1 MIDDAA
7 DSCEDPNTSGESLMI
22 TGYII
27 PAREGTNITLL
38 CPPGLELI
46 GPNTSMCMG
55 NGKWEPDPMKV
66 ECKGSVSLS

>member
-1 MIDDAA
+1 
-7 DSCEDPNTSGESLMI
+7 MI
-22 TGYII
+22 TGHII
-27 PAREGTNITLL
+27 PAREGTNITLH

-55 NGKWEPDPMKV
+55 NGKWEPDPMEV

>member
-1 MIDDAA
+1 
-7 DSCEDPNTSGESLMI
+7 MI